1 MNFFNLIKKRTS
13 VRSFTERPVQKDEV
27 EKLLQAANS
36 APSAGN
42 LQAYEILVIKE
53 DSLQESLAEDAHGQ
67 KFIEKSPVIF
77 AFLQDAARSTE
88 KYRERGELYSI
99 QDGTIAATY
108 LQLAAVE
115 LGLGSCWIGAFNEE
129 KVKEDLDTNKK
140 PLALIPVGYPA
151 KSSGGD
157 SPRREL
163 DDLVTY
169 MESS

>member
-13 VRSFTERPVQKDEV
+13 VRSFTERPVQKEEV
-27 EKLLQAANS
+27 EKLLRAANS

-53 DSLQESLAEDAHGQ
+53 DPLKESLAEDAHGQ
-67 KFIEKSPVIF
+67 KFIEQSPVIF
-77 AFLQDAARSTE
+77 AFLQDAARSME
-88 KYRERGELYSI
+88 KYGDRGEFYSI
-99 QDGTIAATY
+99 QDGTIAASY

-115 LGLGSCWIGAFNEE
+115 LGLGSCWVGAFNQE
-129 KVKEDLDTNKK
+129 KVKEDLGTDKK
-140 PLALIPVGYPA
+140 PLALITVGYPA
-151 KSSGGD
+151 KSGSGD

-169 MESS
+169 MENN

>member
-13 VRSFTERPVQKDEV
+13 VRSFTERPVQRDEV
-27 EKLLQAANS
+27 EKLLRAANS

-53 DSLQESLAEDAHGQ
+53 DSLKESLAEDAHGQ
-67 KFIEKSPVIF
+67 KFIERSPVIF
-77 AFLQDAARSTE
+77 AFLQDATRSTE
-88 KYRERGELYSI
+88 KYGDRGKFYSI
-99 QDGTIAATY
+99 QDGTIAASY

-115 LGLGSCWIGAFNEE
+115 LGLGSCWVGAFNEE
-129 KVKEDLDTNKK
+129 EVKEDLDTNKK
-140 PLALIPVGYPA
+140 PLALITVGYPA
-151 KSSGGD
+151 KSGSGD

-169 MESS
+169 MENN